1 MELRLEEKD
10 YNILYSGKTIDTD
23 DANYKYIASFDPN
36 SEDDYVEALIHDA
49 EQNFIQSV
57 IVDRTDYTYE
67 EVEGKPE
74 IKLNTGTILRKIGYD
89 RGKYVVKYNF
99 LRKKAGSYE
108 TILVDENSDRYIGDY
123 HVMPDGTI
131 MDGESHEDSTGKIL
145 QVKELKYFIQEIS
158 PSRNEIRIVPQKIK
172 DNKYINSFV
181 NLQTRNNQYTLNEA
195 VSLHGTAQSSTAGD
209 SKIAYV
215 SNNEALKKNMEGGT
229 FFINNSFIEQVIPP
243 TPPPSEGN
251 LFEEID
257 TVGTDPL
264 VVASRF
270 VILEETTDYFAGG
283 EKDFNFLYNH
293 FTNNGTEKNITIDSP
308 LQSVSQI
315 KNFFPT
321 RDPKNPRREIN
332 TDKTIKDVRGVSG
345 DTRGG
350 KDNLLASVAK
360 FKNSSENQPTI
371 LTLGSVSSRPQNVA
385 FEYEWTIFGFD
396 RNRYEETNLFG
407 QTKSEHRYDPIT
419 GRTGT
424 DGDIIIQGEAA
435 GTLTAKGTDKKQI
448 TIEIYGSDIRLGVA
462 LRISRPA
469 ADLESSV
476 ALPHAIFI
484 Q

>member
-131 MDGESHEDSTGKIL
+131 MDGASHEDSTGKIL

-243 TPPPSEGN
+243 TPPPGEGN
-251 LFEEID
+251 LFEEVD

-270 VILEETTDYFAGG
+270 VILEETTNYFSAG

-308 LQSVSQI
+308 LPKI
-315 KNFFPT
+315 INFFRT
-321 RDPKNPRREIN
+321 RDAQGREIN
-332 TDKTIKDVRGVSG
+332 TDKTIKDVFGASA

-350 KDNLLASVAK
+350 KDNVLASVAK

-396 RNRYEETNLFG
+396 RNRYAETNLIG
-407 QTKSEHRYDPIT
+407 QTKYKHRFDPIT

>member
-23 DANYKYIASFDPN
+23 DANYRYIASFDPN

-57 IVDRTDYTYE
+57 IVDREDYTYNE
-67 EVEGKPE
+67 IEGKPE

-89 RGKYVVKYNF
+89 RGKYVIKYNF

-131 MDGESHEDSTGKIL
+131 MDGASHEDSTGKIL
-145 QVKELKYFIQEIS
+145 QVKELKYFIQAIS

-209 SKIAYV
+209 SKIVYV

-243 TPPPSEGN
+243 TPPPGEGN
-251 LFEEID
+251 LFEEVD

-270 VILEETTDYFAGG
+270 VILEETTNYFAAG

-308 LQSVSQI
+308 LPKI
-315 KNFFPT
+315 INFFRT
-321 RDPKNPRREIN
+321 RDAQGRVIN
-332 TDKTIKDVRGVSG
+332 TDKTIKDVFGASA

-350 KDNLLASVAK
+350 KDNVLASVAK

-396 RNRYEETNLFG
+396 RNRYGEGRNE
-407 QTKSEHRYDPIT
+407 EHRYDPIT
-419 GRTGT
+419 GRVGGS
-424 DGDIIIQGEAA
+424 GDIIIQGESA

-448 TIEIYGSDIRLGVA
+448 TIEIYGGDIRLGVA

-476 ALPHAIFI
+476 ALPTAIFI

>member
-23 DANYKYIASFDPN
+23 DANYRYISSFDPN

-131 MDGESHEDSTGKIL
+131 MDGASHEDSTGKIL

-181 NLQTRNNQYTLNEA
+181 NLQTRNNQYTLKEP

-209 SKIAYV
+209 SKIVYV

-243 TPPPSEGN
+243 TPPPGEGN
-251 LFEEID
+251 LFEEVD

-270 VILEETTDYFAGG
+270 VILEETTNYFAAG

-293 FTNNGTEKNITIDSP
+293 ITNNGTQKNITIESP
-308 LQSVSQI
+308 LPKP
-315 KNFFPT
+315 KNF
-321 RDPKNPRREIN
+321 DKNF
-332 TDKTIKDVRGVSG
+332 IKDVEGASA
-345 DTRGG
+345 DTNDG
-350 KDNLLASVAK
+350 KDNVLATIPK
-360 FKNSSENQPTI
+360 FNRTANDDVPVI
-371 LTLGSVSSRPQNVA
+371 LTLASVSSRPQNVA
-385 FEYEWTIFGFD
+385 FEYEWTLFGFD
-396 RNRYEETNLFG
+396 RNAYRTGGRLNRT
-407 QTKSEHRYDPIT
+407 TKYRYDKIT

-424 DGDIIIQGEAA
+424 DGNIIIQGEAA

-448 TIEIYGSDIRLGVA
+448 TIEIYGGDVRLGVA

-476 ALPHAIFI
+476 ALPTAIFI

>member
-1 MELRLEEKD
+1 MEQRLEEKD
-10 YNILYSGKTIDTD
+10 YNILYSGKTIDSD
-23 DANYKYIASFDPN
+23 NARYKYISSFDIDN
-36 SEDDYVEALIHDA
+36 EDDYVEALVHDS

-57 IVDRTDYTYE
+57 IVDKSDYTYGE
-67 EVEGKPE
+67 IEGKPE
-74 IKLNTGTILRKIGYD
+74 IKLNTGTILRKLGYD
-89 RGKYVVKYNF
+89 RGRYVVKYNF

-131 MDGESHEDSTGKIL
+131 MDGASHEDSTGKIL

-181 NLQTRNNQYTLNEA
+181 NLQTRNNQYTLKEP
-195 VSLHGTAQSSTAGD
+195 VSLHGTAQSSTAGN
-209 SKIAYV
+209 SKKVYI

-243 TPPPSEGN
+243 TPPPGEGN
-251 LFEEID
+251 LFEEVD

-270 VILEETTDYFAGG
+270 VILEETTSYFAAG
-283 EKDFNFLYNH
+283 EKDFNFLYNN
-293 FTNNGTEKNITIDSP
+293 FTNNGAQKNITIDSALP
-308 LQSVSQI
+308 KP
-315 KNFFPT
+315 KNFGL
-321 RDPKNPRREIN
+321 DSNA
-332 TDKTIKDVRGVSG
+332 TIKDVSG
-345 DTRGG
+345 ASADTNDG
-350 KDNLLASVAK
+350 KDNVLATVAK
-360 FKNSSENQPTI
+360 FNRPPSEEQPTI

-396 RNRYEETNLFG
+396 RNRYGEGRDE
-407 QTKSEHRYDPIT
+407 EHRYDPIT
-419 GRTGT
+419 GRVGGS
-424 DGDIIIQGEAA
+424 GDIIIQGESA

-448 TIEIYGSDIRLGVA
+448 TIEIYGGDIRLGVA

-476 ALPHAIFI
+476 ALPTAIFI

>member
-131 MDGESHEDSTGKIL
+131 MDGASHEDSTGKIL

-243 TPPPSEGN
+243 TPPPGEGN
-251 LFEEID
+251 LFEEVD

-270 VILEETTDYFAGG
+270 VILEETTNYFAAG

-308 LQSVSQI
+308 LPKP
-315 KNFFPT
+315 KNFGLGG
-321 RDPKNPRREIN
+321 NA
-332 TDKTIKDVRGVSG
+332 TIEDVTGASA
-345 DTRGG
+345 DTNDG
-350 KDNLLASVAK
+350 KDDVLRTVAK
-360 FKNSSENQPTI
+360 FTRPQGNLPTI
-371 LTLGSVSSRPQNVA
+371 LTLSSVSSRPQNVS
-385 FEYEWTIFGFD
+385 FEYEWNIFGYD
-396 RNRYEETNLFG
+396 RNESGGDYV
-407 QTKSEHRYDPIT
+407 YDPIS
-419 GRTGT
+419 GRI
-424 DGDIIIQGEAA
+424 GDQGNIVINGETA
-435 GTLTAKGTDKKQI
+435 GSLTAKGTDKKQI
-448 TIEIYGSDIRLGVA
+448 TIQIFGGDVRLGVA
-462 LRISRPA
+462 LKISRPA
-469 ADLESSV
+469 ENLNSSI
-476 ALPHAIFI
+476 ALPHAIFVR
-484 Q
+484 